1 MGTIMAHAD
10 TAVAYMLG
18 DGPDMIHVGYRG
30 KLADGRHAWNYV
42 LYRNGAVVAHG
53 ADMYTRE
60 GEGGALAALASLTSF
75 LTADA
80 EKYARHMGRAIP
92 EGEDGYMFG
101 EDGAAWAY
109 AHDDELTMILL
120 DLGAE

>member
-10 TAVAYMLG
+10 NALAYMIG

-30 KLADGRHAWNYV
+30 PLADGRHAWRYV
-42 LYRNGAVVAHG
+42 LYRNGEVVAHG
-53 ADMYTRE
+53 ADLNTRT
-60 GEGGALAALASLTSF
+60 GEGGALAALVSLASF
-75 LTADA
+75 LGADA

-92 EGEDGYMFG
+92 EGEDGYLFG

-109 AHDDELTMILL
+109 AHDDELAMIGLEY
-120 DLGAE
+120 GEE